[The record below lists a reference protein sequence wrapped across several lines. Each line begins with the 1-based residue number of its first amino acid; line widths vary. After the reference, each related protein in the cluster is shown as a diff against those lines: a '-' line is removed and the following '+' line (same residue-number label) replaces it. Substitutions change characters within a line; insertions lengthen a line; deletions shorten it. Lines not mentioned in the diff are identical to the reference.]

1 MTEVLLFHHAQGLTP
16 GVHEF
21 ADRLRAGGHR
31 VTVPDLFE
39 GATFPTVPSG
49 VDHAESIGFDVL
61 LERGESAAVDLP
73 HETVYAGFSLG
84 VMPAQKLVQ
93 TREGALAGLFLHSA
107 VPPDY
112 FSPAWPSGVPAHI
125 HVMEGDEWGDLD
137 VCKQLE
143 AEVPEVEVF
152 RYPGSDH
159 LFTDSSLEVVYDA
172 AATEQV
178 LARSLDLLSR
188 FS

>member
-21 ADRLRAGGHR
+21 ADRLRAEGHR

-39 GATFPTVPSG
+39 GATFSTVQSG
-49 VDHAESIGFDVL
+49 VDHAESIGFDL
-61 LERGESAAVDLP
+61 ILERGAAAAASLP
-73 HETVYAGFSLG
+73 PETVYAGFSLG
-84 VMPAQKLVQ
+84 VMPAQRLLQ
-93 TREGALAGLFLHSA
+93 TREGALAGLFMHSA
-107 VPPDY
+107 VPPAY
-112 FSPAWPSGVPAHI
+112 FSPAWPGGVPAQI
-125 HVMEGDEWGDLD
+125 HVMEGDERGDLD

-143 AEVPEVEVF
+143 ADVPEVEVF

-159 LFTDSSLEVVYDA
+159 LFTDSSLDVYDA

-178 LARSLDLLSR
+178 LARSLELLSR
-188 FS
+188 FA

>member
-1 MTEVLLFHHAQGLTP
+1 MVEVLLFHHAQGLTP

-21 ADRLRAGGHR
+21 ADRLRTEGHR

-39 GATFPTVPSG
+39 GATFPTVQSG
-49 VDHAESIGFDVL
+49 VDHAQLIGFDVIQ
-61 LERGESAAVDLP
+61 ERGAAAAAGLP
-73 HETVYAGFSLG
+73 PATVYVGFSLG
-84 VMPAQKLVQ
+84 VMPAQRLLQ

-112 FSPAWPSGVPAHI
+112 FSPSWPSGVPAQI

-143 AEVPEVEVF
+143 ADVPEVEVF

-159 LFTDSSLEVVYDA
+159 LFTDSSLDVYDA

-178 LARSLDLLSR
+178 LARSLELLSR
-188 FS
+188 FA

>member
-1 MTEVLLFHHAQGLTP
+1 MFHHAQGQTKGFLA
-16 GVHEF
+16 F
-21 ADRLRAGGHR
+21 ADQLRDAGH
-31 VTVPDLFE
+31 TVHTPDLYDGRTFAILDE
-39 GATFPTVPSG
+39 GLDNAR
-49 VDHAESIGFDVL
+49 EIGFGKLV
-61 LERGESAAVDLP
+61 ERGVAAADGLP
-73 HETVYAGFSLG
+73 AELVYAGVSLG

-107 VPPDY
+107 APPDY
-112 FSPAWPSGVPAHI
+112 FAPAWPSGVPAQV

-143 AEVPEVEVF
+143 ADVPEVEVF

-159 LFTDSSLEVVYDA
+159 LFTDSSLDVYDA

-178 LARSLDLLSR
+178 LERSLDLLAR
-188 FS
+188 FA

>member
-1 MTEVLLFHHAQGLTP
+1 MTEVLLFHHARGLTP

-21 ADRLRAGGHR
+21 ADRLRADGHT
-31 VTVPDLFE
+31 VTVPDLFA
-39 GATFPTVPSG
+39 GATFPTVQSG
-49 VDHAESIGFDVL
+49 VDYAESIGFDVVI
-61 LERGESAAVDLP
+61 ERGEAAAAGLP
-73 HETVYAGFSLG
+73 PETVFAGFSMG

-93 TREGALAGLFLHSA
+93 TRAGALAGLFLHSV

-112 FSPAWPSGVPAHI
+112 FSPTWPSGVPAHV

-137 VCKQLE
+137 VCRQLE
-143 AEVPEVEVF
+143 ADVPEVEVF

-159 LFTDSSLEVVYDA
+159 LFTDSSLEVYDA

-178 LARSLDLLSR
+178 LARSLELLAR
-188 FS
+188 FA

>member
-21 ADRLRAGGHR
+21 AERLRSGGHT

-39 GATFPTVPSG
+39 GATFPTVQSG
-49 VDHAESIGFDVL
+49 VDHAQSIGFDVII
-61 LERGESAAVDLP
+61 ERGEAVAASLP
-73 HETVYAGFSLG
+73 PQTVYVGFSMG
-84 VMPAQKLVQ
+84 VMPAQKLLQ

-112 FSPAWPSGVPAHI
+112 FSPAWPSGVPAHV

-143 AEVPEVEVF
+143 ADVPEVEVF

-159 LFTDSSLEVVYDA
+159 LFTDSSLDVYDA

-178 LARSLDLLSR
+178 LARSLELLSR
-188 FS
+188 FA

>member
-1 MTEVLLFHHAQGLTP
+1 MAEVLLFHHAQGLTP
-16 GVHEF
+16 GVHQF
-21 ADRLRAGGHR
+21 ADRLRAGGHT
-31 VTVPDLFE
+31 VTVPDLFD
-39 GATFPTVPSG
+39 GATFPTVQSG
-49 VDHAESIGFDVL
+49 VDHAQSIGFDVL
-61 LERGESAAVDLP
+61 IERGEAVAAGLP
-73 HETVYAGFSLG
+73 PGTVYAGFSMG

-107 VPPDY
+107 VPTDY
-112 FSPAWPSGVPAHI
+112 FSPSWPSGVPAQI

-143 AEVPEVEVF
+143 ADVPEIEVF

-159 LFTDSSLEVVYDA
+159 LFTDSSLEVYDA
-172 AATEQV
+172 AATDQV
-178 LARSLDLLSR
+178 IARSLELLAR

>member
-21 ADRLRAGGHR
+21 ADRLRAGGHT
-31 VTVPDLFE
+31 VTVPDLFD
-39 GATFPTVPSG
+39 GATFPTVQSG
-49 VDHAESIGFDVL
+49 VDHAQSIGIEVII
-61 LERGESAAVDLP
+61 ERGEAVAAGLP
-73 HETVYAGFSLG
+73 PGTVYAGFSLG

-107 VPPDY
+107 APPDY
-112 FSPAWPSGVPAHI
+112 FAPAWPSGVPAQV

-143 AEVPEVEVF
+143 ADVPEVEVF

-159 LFTDSSLEVVYDA
+159 LFTDSSLDVYDA

-178 LARSLDLLSR
+178 LERSLDLLAR
-188 FS
+188 FA

>member
-21 ADRLRAGGHR
+21 AGRLRAEGHQ

-39 GATFPTVPSG
+39 GATFPTVQSG
-49 VDHAESIGFDVL
+49 VDHAQSIGFDVIQ
-61 LERGESAAVDLP
+61 ERGAAAAAGLP
-73 HETVYAGFSLG
+73 PETVYVGFSLG
-84 VMPAQKLVQ
+84 VMPAQRLLQ

-112 FSPAWPSGVPAHI
+112 FSPSWPSGVPAQI

-143 AEVPEVEVF
+143 ADVPEIEVF

-159 LFTDSSLEVVYDA
+159 LFTDSSLDVYDA

-178 LARSLDLLSR
+178 LARGLELLAR
-188 FS
+188 FA